1 MRSHSTA
8 RLLVSILFL
17 FVFTN
22 SYGQCNANAGPNKT
36 KCAEA
41 SVTLGAATPASGNAP
56 FTYSWSPATGLSC
69 TNCANPVCT
78 ATVFTVYTLTI
89 TDDDGCTDSDNVNV
103 NISPAPNANFTFAG
117 NNGCGS
123 TPIQFTSTSTGTG
136 LTYAWNFGNPA
147 SGSANTSTQT
157 NPQHEFISVGTGS
170 SSFNVSLIV
179 TNAAGCKDTMI
190 QTVTVQQTP
199 GPAIV
204 DPIASFKNCDGLN
217 YDMTIYDAS
226 ATVGGNYTIIWGDGS
241 PNFTATSFPGTGANH
256 LYSTSDIFD
265 LYYIV
270 TGTNGCSDTV
280 HQLVSNI
287 TNPAIGAANPGATTG
302 CGPMTLCFPLSNYSA
317 NHNSTYYVVDYGDGS
332 PMDTLPHPPPAVICH
347 TYTASSCGQP
357 GNAYTFKMK
366 AINSCD
372 SSLAS
377 ISPIRVYSGPQ
388 ANFTVPT
395 INGCVGSALTFLNTS
410 ILGFN
415 SSCSASTVFTW
426 NFGDGQSLT
435 TIALTSP
442 SHVYTVP
449 GNYTVTLSTTNACG
463 TTTHSATVCIESP
476 PVPNFTLS
484 PATACVPFNTQVTN
498 LSTVINACNV
508 TYTWSVIF
516 NGSTC
521 APSTGTWSFINSTN
535 ATSFAPEFQFV
546 SPGQYTVRLTM
557 TNSCGTFIFDQ
568 PVVGQAPPQV
578 TLAGLPSI
586 CAGTSVSPT
595 AVVNNCYEP
604 VDTYDWTFVGGSP
617 SSSNLLVPGPVLYAN
632 PGSYTVQLQA
642 TNVCGSITATTP
654 LIVFAPPVANA
665 GPDVQFCSGGS
676 SVIGSAPVGG
686 VSYSWSP
693 TTGLSSPSSST
704 STVSLTNATAA
715 PTVNQYVVTA
725 SSSASCFTTDTVLV
739 TVNPLPILVV
749 NSPTICFGQ
758 SANLTVSGAGAGGNY
773 TWSPSTALSCT
784 NCDSPISTPTATTVY
799 TITGTNVYGC
809 LSSITSTV
817 TVNPLPVVNA
827 GPDQTLCNQPIP
839 VTLSGTPVGGTWTG
853 SPNVTSAGI
862 FTPNG
867 VEVAQL
873 VYSYTNP
880 STLCTNTDTL
890 IVTVNPPVIPTL
902 DPLDSLCI
910 NAAITNL
917 NTLLNASPLG
927 GVWSG
932 TGVTNPNFDPST
944 AGVGSHTMTYTFGTG
959 TCLVQV
965 TSSINVNPLPVISVN
980 SGTIC
985 AGQNLSLVASGA
997 GVGGSYSWTPATNLS
1012 CTTCPNPLAD
1022 PLSTISYTVT
1032 GTNAF
1037 GCSSSAISTVTVN
1050 PLPVVSAGPDQLLCD
1065 QAIPFTLTGTPSGG
1079 TWTGSPNVTSAG
1091 TFTPNGSE
1099 VSTLYYSY
1107 TVPATGCSQIDSMVV
1122 TVSPPVVPTVNPTYS
1137 ICVNSASV
1145 NLNTELAPSPLG
1157 GTWSGTGVT
1166 NPTFNPATAGVGSFT
1181 VTYSY
1186 GSATCLSTV
1195 SSTITVNPQPS
1206 LLVNSAT
1213 ICNTDSVNL
1222 LVSGAG
1228 AGGTYSWSPTAT
1240 LSCTNCDS
1248 LYADPSTTTTYT
1260 VTGTNSF
1267 GCSSSSNSIVTVNP
1281 LPMVSA
1287 GPDLTLCNQAIPVT
1301 LVGTPVGGTWTGSPN
1316 VSAGGIFTPN
1326 GVEVVTIYYSY
1337 TIPAT
1342 GCSNLDS
1349 TIVTVNPLVVPT
1361 VDPTYALCVNNPSF
1375 NLTTTLNAN
1384 PVGGIWS
1391 GTGVTNPNFNPATA
1405 GVGTHTLNYAYGT
1418 GTCLSTTTTQITVYS
1433 QPTLSVNNATICNGQ
1448 STVLTV
1454 SGAGAGGNYTW
1465 SPGTA
1470 LSCTNCSNPTANPTS
1485 SIVYSVSGTT
1495 LEGCSNTAS
1504 ASITVN
1510 PLPVVNAGIDQ
1521 TLCDQP
1527 IPVTLSGTPVGGTW
1541 SGSPNVTSGGV
1552 FTPNGPETS
1561 TLYYTYTIPA
1571 TGCTNLDS
1579 MIMTVVPPVVPTVDP
1594 TYSLCVYN
1602 SPINLNTVLNP
1613 SNLGGTWSGPGVTNP
1628 SFNPATAGVGT
1639 HTVSYTYG
1647 TGTCLNIVTSAITVN
1662 PQPTI
1667 SVNSG
1672 VICNGQSIV
1681 LNASGAGVG
1690 GNYSWTPTTALS
1702 CTNCASPTANPITTT
1717 TYTVTGTTAEGCS
1730 NTANSVVTVNPL
1742 PVVNAG
1748 IDQTLC
1754 NQPIPFTLS
1763 GTPVG
1768 GTWSGS
1774 PNVTAG
1780 GIFTPNGTEV
1790 TTLYYTYTLPATGCV
1805 NLDSMIMTVV
1815 PPVIPTID
1823 PSYSL
1828 CIYEPTINLNTV
1840 LNPSQLGGTWSGT
1853 GVTNPTFNPATAGVG
1868 THTVT
1873 YSYGAGTCLNLVTS
1887 AITVNPQPTVTVNSG
1902 VICNGQSIVL
1912 NASGAGVGGNYT
1924 WTPTTALSCTN
1935 CDTPTANPTS
1945 TTTYTV
1951 TGTTAEGCS
1960 NTANSTVTVNPLPVV
1975 NAGNDT
1981 TLCNLP
1987 IPVQFTGTI
1996 AGGTWAGTDVNATG
2010 LFSPTSVGTFT
2021 LTYTVT
2027 LGTGCT
2033 DSDTKDVQVV
2043 APIFANA
2050 GLDAEYCIDQ
2060 TTATVVGLPSGG
2072 TWTGTNVNTSGLFT
2086 INTAGNFPLV
2096 YTTGAGNCLTRDTMI
2111 MTIHALPIVNAGND
2125 LEFCLTDAAQN
2136 LVGAPVGGTWTGTG
2150 ITNSSAGTFDPQVA
2164 TVGLH
2169 EIVYSFT
2176 DPITTCVN
2184 TDTLYVD
2191 VHPLPVVS
2199 FNFNPIICETVA
2211 ETFNNTSTLV
2221 NSTQWNFGDGSGSSV
2236 NSPSH
2241 SYSTTGF
2248 YPVQAIVTTVYGCV
2262 DSLTQTIEVREVPVP
2277 NFALTPDSSCGPVSV
2292 NFTNNSTGI
2301 GLSYAWD
2308 FGNGQTSTSQNPGA
2322 VTYVAGIVA
2331 DTTYTIELAVTNMC
2345 GTVYYYDSVIVMPT
2359 PTAIFG
2365 PDFNSGC
2372 SPFTA
2377 NFASV
2382 SLGLPD
2388 SYYWDFGNGVTSA
2401 TTDSLFQQTY
2411 TTGATPTDYTI
2422 MLVVINECGTDT
2434 AYHTITATPNNVNAF
2449 FNTSATTSCNN
2460 LTVDFT
2466 QYTLGGTLW
2475 SWDFGDGTTSSQYS
2489 PSHTYPAAGTYDVSL
2504 FANDGCSFDTT
2515 TVTIVVNQPP
2525 VVDFSVLPDSV
2536 CINTP
2541 FSFINESVG
2550 AVSSYWTFG
2559 DGTNSSITSP
2569 THFYSASGN
2578 YQVTLVGTSLL
2589 NGCSASVTQ
2598 TVHVSV
2604 NPVSQFTLNPS
2615 NGCVP
2620 LDVQFT
2626 NQSSG
2631 AAFYSWDFGD
2641 GNTSALPNPNHT
2653 YSSVG
2658 VFTAQLI
2665 VENANGCIDTSY
2677 QNVTVHGLPTA
2688 NFTSSYNCT
2697 TPVTIDFTNQS
2708 TGAIGYS
2715 WDFGNGQTSTLTN
2728 PTGQYATPGNYTVTL
2743 TATNQYGCQEIAQQ
2757 VVTVYPAP
2765 TINFASP
2772 AVEICADSVLTFTAN
2787 TTFTDSVVWNMGDGT
2802 FITGNP
2808 ISYSYQQVGNY
2819 LVSATAYGGA
2829 GCSASFVSNTSIV
2842 THPQAIA
2849 DFNYVNILS
2858 NDQSNGLVEFD
2869 NNSSNATS
2877 FLWVFGDGQSST
2889 EFNPT
2894 HLYNGYNF
2902 YTTTLYANNSF
2913 GCNDSMTINVEV
2925 EYFHGLFLPNAMYPG
2940 HTSYEVSHFVPKGV
2954 GLKEFELLIYDDW
2967 GNLIWQTTALDANGR
2982 PTEAWDG
2989 TFEGEPVQQDAYVWK
3004 VTAIFID
3011 ESVWEGKEYKEK
3023 KFKKAGTVT
3032 VIR

>member
-17 FVFTN
+17 FVFAN

-36 KCAEA
+36 KCAGA
-41 SVTLGAATPASGNAP
+41 PVTLGAGTAASGNAP
-56 FTYSWSPATGLSC
+56 FTYSWTPATGLSC

-78 ATVFTVYTLTI
+78 STVFTVYTLTI
-89 TDDDGCTDSDNVNV
+89 TDDNGCTDSDNVNV
-103 NISPAPNANFTFAG
+103 NITPAPNANFTFTG

-123 TPIQFTSTSTGTG
+123 TPIQFTSTSTGSG
-136 LTYAWNFGNPA
+136 LTYAWNFGNPV
-147 SGSANTSTQT
+147 SGSANTSSQT
-157 NPQHEFISVGTGS
+157 NPQHEFVSVGTGT

-199 GPAIV
+199 GPVIV
-204 DPIASFKNCDGLN
+204 DPIASFKNCDGSN
-217 YDMTIYDAS
+217 YNMTIYDAS
-226 ATVGGNYTIIWGDGS
+226 ATVGANYTIIWGDGS
-241 PNFTATSFPGTGANH
+241 PNFTATTFPGAGANH

-270 TGTNGCSDTV
+270 TGANGCSDTV

-317 NHNSTYYVVDYGDGS
+317 NHSSTYYVVDYGDSS
-332 PMDTLPHPPPAVICH
+332 PLDTLPHPPPAVICH
-347 TYTASSCGQP
+347 TYTTSSCGQP

-388 ANFTVPT
+388 ANFTAPAS
-395 INGCVGSALTFLNTS
+395 GCVGSAITFLNTS
-410 ILGFN
+410 VLGFN
-415 SSCSASTVFTW
+415 SSCSASTLFTW
-426 NFGDGQSLT
+426 NFGDGQTLT
-435 TIALTSP
+435 TIAFTSP

-449 GNYTVTLSTTNACG
+449 GNYTVTLSTQNACG
-463 TTTHSATVCIESP
+463 TTTHSANVCIESP
-476 PVPNFTLS
+476 PVPNFTLL

-521 APSTGTWSFINSTN
+521 APSTGTWNFINSTN

-578 TLAGLPSI
+578 SLAGLPSI

-604 VDTYDWTFVGGSP
+604 VDTYSWSFVGGSP
-617 SSSNLLVPGPVLYAN
+617 SSSNLLIPGPVLYAN
-632 PGSYTVQLQA
+632 PGSYSVQLQA

-693 TTGLSSPSSST
+693 TTGLSSPSISA

-725 SSSASCFTTDTVLV
+725 SSSASCFTKDTVLV

-749 NSPTICFGQ
+749 NSPTICLGQ

-773 TWSPSTALSCT
+773 NWSPSTALSCT
-784 NCDSPISTPTATTVY
+784 NCASPISTPTTTTVY

-827 GPDQTLCNQPIP
+827 GPDQTLCNQAIP

-867 VEVAQL
+867 VELAQL

-917 NTLLNASPLG
+917 NTLLNVNPLG
-927 GVWSG
+927 GAWSG
-932 TGVTNPNFDPST
+932 TGVTNPNFNPAT
-944 AGVGSHTMTYTFGTG
+944 AGVGSHPVTYTFGTG

-1012 CTTCPNPLAD
+1012 CTSCPNPLAD
-1022 PLSTISYTVT
+1022 PLLTISYTVT

-1065 QAIPFTLTGTPSGG
+1065 QAIPYTLTGTPSGG

-1091 TFTPNGSE
+1091 IFTPNGSE

-1107 TVPATGCSQIDSMVV
+1107 TVLATGCSQIDSMVV

-1137 ICVNSASV
+1137 ICVNSSSV

-1166 NPTFNPATAGVGSFT
+1166 NPLFNPSTAGVGSFT

-1186 GSATCLSTV
+1186 GSATCLNTV
-1195 SSTITVNPQPS
+1195 NSIITVNPEPS

-1222 LVSGAG
+1222 LVAGAG
-1228 AGGTYSWSPTAT
+1228 AVGTYSWSPSAT
-1240 LSCTNCDS
+1240 LSCSNCDS
-1248 LYADPSTTTTYT
+1248 LYASPSTTTTYT

-1267 GCSSSSNSIVTVNP
+1267 GCSSSANSIVTVNP
-1281 LPMVSA
+1281 LPVVSA

-1301 LVGTPVGGTWTGSPN
+1301 LAGTTAGGSWTGSSN

-1326 GVEVVTIYYSY
+1326 GVEVVVLYYTY
-1337 TIPAT
+1337 TNPAT
-1342 GCSNLDS
+1342 SCSNIDS
-1349 TIVTVNPLVVPT
+1349 TIITVNPLVVPT
-1361 VDPTYALCVNNPSF
+1361 VDPTYALCSNNASF

-1391 GTGVTNPNFNPATA
+1391 GTGVTNPNFIPATA

-1448 STVLTV
+1448 STALSA
-1454 SGAGAGGNYTW
+1454 SGAGAGGNYSW

-1470 LSCTNCSNPTANPTS
+1470 LSCTNCSNSTANPTN
-1485 SIVYSVSGTT
+1485 SIVYTVTGTT
-1495 LEGCSNTAS
+1495 TEGCSNTAIS
-1504 ASITVN
+1504 TITVN
-1510 PLPVVNAGIDQ
+1510 ALPLVNAGIDQ

-1527 IPVTLSGTPVGGTW
+1527 IPVSLLGTPLGGTW
-1541 SGSPNVTSGGV
+1541 SGSPNVTLGGV

-1561 TLYYTYTIPA
+1561 TLYYTYTISA
-1571 TGCTNLDS
+1571 TGC
-1579 MIMTVVPPVVPTVDP
+1579 I
-1594 TYSLCVYN
+1594 
-1602 SPINLNTVLNP
+1602 
-1613 SNLGGTWSGPGVTNP
+1613 
-1628 SFNPATAGVGT
+1628 
-1639 HTVSYTYG
+1639 
-1647 TGTCLNIVTSAITVN
+1647 
-1662 PQPTI
+1662 
-1667 SVNSG
+1667 
-1672 VICNGQSIV
+1672 
-1681 LNASGAGVG
+1681 
-1690 GNYSWTPTTALS
+1690 
-1702 CTNCASPTANPITTT
+1702 
-1717 TYTVTGTTAEGCS
+1717 
-1730 NTANSVVTVNPL
+1730 
-1742 PVVNAG
+1742 
-1748 IDQTLC
+1748 
-1754 NQPIPFTLS
+1754 
-1763 GTPVG
+1763 
-1768 GTWSGS
+1768 
-1774 PNVTAG
+1774 
-1780 GIFTPNGTEV
+1780 
-1790 TTLYYTYTLPATGCV
+1790 

-1823 PSYSL
+1823 PTFSL
-1828 CIYEPTINLNTV
+1828 CVYEPTINLNTI

-1853 GVTNPTFNPATAGVG
+1853 GVTNPTFNPLTAGVG

-1887 AITVNPQPTVTVNSG
+1887 VITVNPQPTVSVNSG

-1912 NASGAGVGGNYT
+1912 NANGAGVGGNYS
-1924 WTPTTALSCTN
+1924 WTPTTALSCTT
-1935 CDTPTANPTS
+1935 CDTPTANPTN

-1951 TGTTAEGCS
+1951 TGTTALGCS
-1960 NTANSTVTVNPLPVV
+1960 NTANSIVTVNPLPVV

-1996 AGGTWAGTDVNATG
+1996 AGGTWTGTDVNSTG

-2033 DSDTKDVQVV
+2033 ASDSKDVQVV

-2050 GLDAEYCIDQ
+2050 GLDAAYCIDQ
-2060 TTATVVGLPSGG
+2060 VNATVIGLPSGG
-2072 TWTGTNVNTSGLFT
+2072 TWTGTNVNASGLFT
-2086 INTAGNFPLV
+2086 INSAGNFPLV

-2111 MTIHALPIVNAGND
+2111 MTIHALPVVNAGND

-2136 LVGAPVGGTWTGTG
+2136 LVGTPSGGTWTGTG
-2150 ITNSSAGTFDPQVA
+2150 ITNASLGTFDPQVA

-2169 EIVYSFT
+2169 QIVYSYI

-2199 FNFNPIICETVA
+2199 FNFSPIICETVA

-2221 NSTQWNFGDGSGSSV
+2221 NSTQWNFGDGSGSTV

-2241 SYSTTGF
+2241 SFATIGF
-2248 YPVQAIVTTVYGCV
+2248 YPIQAIVTTLYGCV

-2277 NFALTPDSSCGPVSV
+2277 NFVLTPDSSCGPVSV

-2308 FGNGQTSTSQNPGA
+2308 FGNGQTSTLQNPGA

-2331 DTTYTIELAVTNMC
+2331 DTIYTIELAVTNMC
-2345 GTVYYYDSVIVMPT
+2345 GTVYYYDSVIVMPS

-2411 TTGATPTDYTI
+2411 TTGSTPTDYTI

-2434 AYHTITATPNNVNAF
+2434 AYHTITVTPNNVNAF
-2449 FNTSATTSCNN
+2449 FNTSATTACNN
-2460 LTVDFT
+2460 LTVNFT

-2489 PSHTYPAAGTYDVSL
+2489 PSHTYSSAGTYNVSL
-2504 FANDGCSFDTT
+2504 FANDGCSFDTAN
-2515 TVTIVVNQPP
+2515 VTIIVNQSP

-2541 FSFINESVG
+2541 FSFINESIG

-2559 DGTNSSITSP
+2559 DGTNSNITSP
-2569 THFYSASGN
+2569 THVYGTSGN

-2589 NGCSASVTQ
+2589 NGCTASVTQ

-2641 GNTSALPNPNHT
+2641 GNTSVLPNPNHT
-2653 YSSVG
+2653 YSTVG

-2665 VENANGCIDTSY
+2665 VENVNGCLDTSY
-2677 QNVTVHGLPTA
+2677 QNVTVHGLPTV
-2688 NFTSSYNCT
+2688 NFTASYNCT
-2697 TPVTIDFTNQS
+2697 APVTIDFTNLS

-2728 PTGQYATPGNYTVTL
+2728 PIGQYMVPGNYTVTL
-2743 TATNQYGCQEIAQQ
+2743 TAMNQYGCQEIAQQ
-2757 VVTVYPAP
+2757 VVTVYPVP
-2765 TINFASP
+2765 TINFVSP
-2772 AVEICADSVLTFTAN
+2772 AVEICADSMLSFTAN
-2787 TTFTDSVVWNMGDGT
+2787 TTADSVIWNLGDGT

-2808 ISYSYQQVGNY
+2808 ISYSYQQAGNY
-2819 LVSATAYGGA
+2819 LVSAIAYGGE
-2829 GCSASFVSNTSIV
+2829 GCTASAVSNATILI
-2842 THPQAIA
+2842 HPQAIA
-2849 DFNYVNILS
+2849 DFDYENILN
-2858 NDQSNGLVEFD
+2858 NDQSNGMVAFE
-2869 NNSSNATS
+2869 NNSLNATS
-2877 FLWVFGDGQSST
+2877 FLWNFGDGQSST

-2902 YTTTLYANNSF
+2902 YTATLYANNSF
-2913 GCNDSMTINVEV
+2913 GCDDSMTIVV
-2925 EYFHGLFLPNAMYPG
+2925 DVDYFHGLFLPSAIYPG
-2940 HTSYEVSHFVPKGV
+2940 HSSYEVSHFVPKGV

-2967 GNLIWQTTALDANGR
+2967 GNLIWETTALDANGR

-2989 TFEGEPVQQDAYVWK
+2989 TFNGEPVQQDAYVWK
-3004 VTAIFID
+3004 VTAVFID
-3011 ESVWEGKEYKEK
+3011 ESVWEGKEYKKK